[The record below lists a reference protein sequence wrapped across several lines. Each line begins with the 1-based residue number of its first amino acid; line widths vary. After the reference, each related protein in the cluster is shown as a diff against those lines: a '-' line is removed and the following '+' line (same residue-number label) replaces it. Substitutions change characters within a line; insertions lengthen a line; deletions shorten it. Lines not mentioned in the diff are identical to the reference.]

1 MTLSPVEAVAVLAAG
16 IAAGLLFFGGLK
28 WTIQRLPLTRHPFAL
43 ALASLFIRAA
53 FIMGV
58 LLLVGQREWQRYVV
72 LLAGILLAR
81 LVAVRVWG
89 GTNVARTQASNTEGE

>member
-1 MTLSPVEAVAVLAAG
+1 MTLSPIETAAVLVAG
-16 IAAGLLFFGGLK
+16 IAAGLLFFGGLR
-28 WTIQRLPLTRHPFAL
+28 WTIQRLPLTRYPFAL

-89 GTNVARTQASNTEGE
+89 GLNVAKTQPSNAQGE

>member
-1 MTLSPVEAVAVLAAG
+1 MTLSPIEAVAVFVAG
-16 IAAGLLFFGGLK
+16 ITAGLLFFGGLK
-28 WTIQRLPLTRHPFAL
+28 WTIQKLPLTRHPFAL

-58 LLLVGQREWQRYVV
+58 LLFVGQREWQRYVV

-89 GTNVARTQASNTEGE
+89 GTNVAKTQSSHAEGE